1 MSLSPLSFS
10 HSLSLLYPSLSHT
23 LSTSH
28 SLSLSLS
35 IPTGSSLAP
44 PRTVEPPQN
53 IDAAFVVF
61 EDMKLSS
68 FPVHES
74 VFTAMIRCCS
84 VHDKMKEALALYY
97 DMKKIEIIPKIRTIS
112 PLLAGFSALGD
123 HKVCF
128 ELFRDLV
135 EVYELIPAE
144 REYLSMLKVTVICKD
159 VRFYTVLH
167 QFMEDILVPSLSVW
181 EVVKQWFLLC
191 ENGKEEEKKEGM
203 SVR

>member
-1 MSLSPLSFS
+1 MLMLF
-10 HSLSLLYPSLSHT
+10 LLLF
-23 LSTSH
+23 L
-28 SLSLSLS
+28 
-35 IPTGSSLAP
+35 TGSSLAP

-61 EDMKLSS
+61 EDMKKST

-84 VHDKMKEALALYY
+84 VHDKMKEALQLYY
-97 DMKKIEIIPKIRTIS
+97 DMQAIDIIPKIRTIS
-112 PLLAGFSALGD
+112 PLLTGFSALGD

-159 VRFYTVLH
+159 IRFYTVLH

-181 EVVKQWFLLC
+181 EVVKQWFLLF
-191 ENGKEEEKKEGM
+191 ESKKDGSNE
-203 SVR
+203 R

>member
-1 MSLSPLSFS
+1 MI
-10 HSLSLLYPSLSHT
+10 T
-23 LSTSH
+23 TSNS
-28 SLSLSLS
+28 SLSLSFSPSLLA
-35 IPTGSSLAP
+35 GSSLAP

-61 EDMKLSS
+61 EDMKKSS

-84 VHDKMKEALALYY
+84 VHDKMKEALELYN

-123 HKVCF
+123 RKVCF
-128 ELFRDLV
+128 ELFQDLV

-144 REYLSMLKVTVICKD
+144 REYLSMLKVTVICRD

-167 QFMEDILVPSLSVW
+167 QFMEDILVPSMCVW

-191 ENGKEEEKKEGM
+191 ENGMEEKEGT
-203 SVR
+203 SGR